1 LIGALTKPF
10 KAYDTELANAKT
22 VHLVNFYRVSHD
34 AVATDA
40 QAILRQQA
48 ASLLYRAY
56 TNFSD
61 VKKGKVHAER
71 PLTRMAI
78 L

>member
-1 LIGALTKPF
+1 
-10 KAYDTELANAKT
+10 
-22 VHLVNFYRVSHD
+22 VNFYRVAHD